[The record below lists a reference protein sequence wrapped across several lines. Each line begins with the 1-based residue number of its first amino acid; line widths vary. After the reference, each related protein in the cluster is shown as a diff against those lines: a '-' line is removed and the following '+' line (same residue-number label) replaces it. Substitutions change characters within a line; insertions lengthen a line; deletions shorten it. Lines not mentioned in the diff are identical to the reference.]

1 MQISVRCAA
10 SLTQV
15 LVLRPDRVA
24 AHAAAAAHGAVDA
37 AAAGGDLPH
46 LRRRLPHRVCRCVVR
61 ESACSPAVVVALFTI
76 ASLSG
81 SCCTFW
87 CQVQMAAWA
96 AGGNPV
102 LTVCCCRAA
111 ASFNLKKML
120 VVDSGS
126 GLVRVCLAN
135 KQHQWDAVPPDPQPG
150 KPSCRRP
157 FDLTRVLTR
166 TIRRIRCLLHSAS
179 ALALLLLVLL
189 MQSHRPVTSSRVTAT
204 RVLIDDAVC
213 SAQQGKLVGS
223 GLIFAVPD
231 PAGARDGM
239 LRWFEE
245 YARRLQE
252 GVYGV
257 SLQPKTHMDLG
268 VPPTLAIDLYPLK
281 PPVRL
286 SRPAWRRI
294 FPDDN

>member
-1 MQISVRCAA
+1 LQHVPDFA
-10 SLTQV
+10 SDT
-15 LVLRPDRVA
+15 
-24 AHAAAAAHGAVDA
+24 
-37 AAAGGDLPH
+37 
-46 LRRRLPHRVCRCVVR
+46 
-61 ESACSPAVVVALFTI
+61 T
-76 ASLSG
+76 
-81 SCCTFW
+81 
-87 CQVQMAAWA
+87 
-96 AGGNPV
+96 V
-102 LTVCCCRAA
+102 LTVRCCRAA

-120 VVDSGS
+120 VVDSAS

-150 KPSCRRP
+150 ALSQILLSPG
-157 FDLTRVLTR
+157 VLWFGR
-166 TIRRIRCLLHSAS
+166 SHSHNASRIQH
-179 ALALLLLVLL
+179 
-189 MQSHRPVTSSRVTAT
+189 QVTSAPVAEHGMDVHSTIKQHT
-204 RVLIDDAVC
+204 RLCIGCRCALQHPAVDSFSSKLTSVLPA
-213 SAQQGKLVGS
+213 
-223 GLIFAVPD
+223 

-286 SRPAWRRI
+286 SCNARRYI
-294 FPDDN
+294 VPSVLHKP